1 MAQVNKDHKV
11 FKPCYNIMEQ
21 LRELTTIAEA
31 ERDVSGIDLTHSI
44 QGVRSVLMT
53 SPSFCCCSGAKVK
66 SKEVEYANASAAI
79 KSDNNKTNLFFM
91 YEQEITKLNRQ
102 IHYANKVWNY

>member
-1 MAQVNKDHKV
+1 
-11 FKPCYNIMEQ
+11 
-21 LRELTTIAEA
+21 
-31 ERDVSGIDLTHSI
+31 
-44 QGVRSVLMT
+44 
-53 SPSFCCCSGAKVK
+53 VK

-102 IHYANKVWNY
+102 IHYANKMNVFIISKHIHQHQQQRQRQLEESSSQHLMHLLPQHEVLFFDNALDIDGLEHDIVDMDH

>member
-1 MAQVNKDHKV
+1 M
-11 FKPCYNIMEQ
+11 
-21 LRELTTIAEA
+21 
-31 ERDVSGIDLTHSI
+31 
-44 QGVRSVLMT
+44 
-53 SPSFCCCSGAKVK
+53 K

-102 IHYANKVWNY
+102 IHYANKVSFLLQLTNNKYI

>member
-1 MAQVNKDHKV
+1 M
-11 FKPCYNIMEQ
+11 
-21 LRELTTIAEA
+21 
-31 ERDVSGIDLTHSI
+31 
-44 QGVRSVLMT
+44 
-53 SPSFCCCSGAKVK
+53 K

-102 IHYANKVWNY
+102 IHYANKVSVGLHYAVVLYDNTTYSLTALITYLRCCTDFRLPFVLFVVTHLH